1 MSHLNPTY
9 LVVFVEG
16 GVVLDVVLA
25 SDEAR
30 VRQVME
36 DHVLQLYAEDEDT
49 TGMVSWMEADG
60 FMCAS
65 DPSGDYDTY
74 AWELAGVR
82 HV

>member
-1 MSHLNPTY
+1 MNGNNKY
-9 LVVFVEG
+9 VVVFVEG

-25 SDEAR
+25 ADEPR
-30 VRQVME
+30 VRQIME

-60 FMCAS
+60 FMLAA
-65 DPSGDYDTY
+65 DPSDDFHAY